1 MTPPSGWKA
10 QLPPGVKAAS
20 PFGSYESTYGQVGD
34 ELVITRKTAG
44 AVGIYAPDR
53 LKEVTAWS
61 REMGKDDAKMI
72 MIAKK

>member
-1 MTPPSGWKA
+1 
-10 QLPPGVKAAS
+10 LDVK
-20 PFGSYESTYGQVGD
+20 TDRRQVGD
-34 ELVITRKTAG
+34 ELVITRRTSV

-53 LKEVTAWS
+53 LKEVAAWF